1 MTTTTIITVTE
12 ASVAL
17 DPSAEALIVE
27 FNTAKAAIKAF
38 EAKKAAAEAALR
50 AALGNASVGT
60 INGVERVRVNHRNR
74 SNIDREALKAA
85 FPEAYAATL
94 TETAYTVLQAK

>member
-1 MTTTTIITVTE
+1 MTTTIIINTE
-12 ASVAL
+12 AVAVL

-27 FNTAKAAIKAF
+27 FNAAKAAIKAL
-38 EAKKAAAEAALR
+38 EAKKAAAESAIR
-50 AALGNASVGT
+50 AALGGASVGT